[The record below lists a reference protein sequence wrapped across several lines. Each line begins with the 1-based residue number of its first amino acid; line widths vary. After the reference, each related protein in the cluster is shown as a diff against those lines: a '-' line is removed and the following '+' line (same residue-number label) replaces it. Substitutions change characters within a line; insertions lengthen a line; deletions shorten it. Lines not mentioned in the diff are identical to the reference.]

1 MKGTECWFSLFIL
14 IYILS
19 VIQFG
24 VTTIHC
30 AVSLFLYLCVYVHL
44 DRHHLHIVSV
54 NVNEADRRLNK
65 NFIHRRS
72 KDITTEWERK
82 YGLYLADKKT
92 ASP

>member
-1 MKGTECWFSLFIL
+1 MLVLLVHSY
-14 IYILS
+14 IYFKCH
-19 VIQFG
+19 QFG